1 MSELRYTFLTMEQQL
16 YFNSLNA
23 NQQAYIRFRGLG
35 HSKRDAYLQAY
46 PKTKNPNQSCNVLES
61 RNPKIVEIIECFL
74 AHKRNKELY
83 AENSEPSKTIDKIAK
98 LPTIET
104 EMVPLQTDGVEPK
117 NDINGFSVENAQRL
131 SFYRQI
137 ANGKIKTTKTR
148 TTYDA
153 DGNITGKTVEE
164 IEDVD
169 MRIKARKEIDKILG
183 LAEMIKLGSVKVTPD
198 IKVII
203 VDSSKKE
210 EYQPNPELEKMKEI
224 QEEVVEEDGDDNK

>member
-1 MSELRYTFLTMEQQL
+1 
-16 YFNSLNA
+16 
-23 NQQAYIRFRGLG
+23 
-35 HSKRDAYLQAY
+35 
-46 PKTKNPNQSCNVLES
+46 
-61 RNPKIVEIIECFL
+61 VEIIECFL

-83 AENSEPSKTIDKIAK
+83 SENSEPSKTIDKIAK

-137 ANGKIKTTKTR
+137 ANGKIKTTKTK

-153 DGNITGKTVEE
+153 EGNITGKTVEE

-224 QEEVVEEDGDDNK
+224 QEEVMEEDGDDNK